1 MWGDPV
7 MEGLPGVVF
16 LEVFQDFQSARSGLL
31 PLAAWPHAAG
41 LVGGDPSLGLQQ
53 RAETPSSTPVGS
65 PDLAWRHFLPR
76 FLEGTSRGPLAASA
90 SHRTTSPGIMLTVR
104 PLQDLQL
111 LVW

>member
-16 LEVFQDFQSARSGLL
+16 LEVFQDFQRARSGLL

-41 LVGGDPSLGLQQ
+41 LVSGDPSLGLQQ
-53 RAETPSSTPVGS
+53 RAETPSSVPVG
-65 PDLAWRHFLPR
+65 A
-76 FLEGTSRGPLAASA
+76 SRGPLAASA
-90 SHRTTSPGIMLTVR
+90 SHRTTSPGVMLTVR

>member
-65 PDLAWRHFLPR
+65 PDPAWRHFCHVSLKVLP
-76 FLEGTSRGPLAASA
+76 EGRSLLLLLIAPHPPASC
-90 SHRTTSPGIMLTVR
+90 
-104 PLQDLQL
+104 
-111 LVW
+111 